1 MGEEEFENTDT
12 EKENDNK
19 DFTVSTSSNN
29 QGVMVCDDEAM
40 TVECSRGPAGDK
52 KSNCRTIEQ

>member
-19 DFTVSTSSNN
+19 DFTFSTSSNN

-52 KSNCRTIEQ
+52 ISN